1 LFSGGIGMKNQKVYV
16 SATKKKATRKR
27 RKLKRSVKITL
38 ALLLLSVWMGITCY
52 KIGFAQGSKYAKE
65 TVKASEQQSKEDSAT
80 LLEKNNESVKEKF
93 VFNPDIPMPEKHQ
106 RYLFEK
112 CKERGLDYKKTLALI
127 QHESNYNPNAVSDT
141 MDYGY
146 FQINEINRAEL
157 AKKLNTPDSPL
168 NPYINM
174 DWGTYILA
182 ELYEYWE
189 EKGVTGEE
197 LDRHVWS
204 SYHKG
209 IKGFKEN
216 GEATSYIKKVEAALL
231 TLR

>member
-1 LFSGGIGMKNQKVYV
+1 MKNQNVQV
-16 SATKKKATRKR
+16 SVNKKKLKRKR

-38 ALLLLSVWMGITCY
+38 ALLLFVWMGITCY
-52 KIGFAQGSKYAKE
+52 KIGFAQGSKNAKE
-65 TVKASEQQSKEDSAT
+65 TVKASEQQTKEDSAT
-80 LLEKNNESVKEKF
+80 LSEANSQAVKEKF

-127 QHESNYNPNAVSDT
+127 QHESNYNPNAVSYT
-141 MDYGY
+141 KDYGY
-146 FQINEINRAEL
+146 FQINEMNRAEL
-157 AKKLNTPDSPL
+157 AKKLNTPNSPL

-209 IKGFKEN
+209 ITGFKKN